1 MKDVK
6 SMSEHAP
13 NIKSN
18 QKAISAKTTQGSRK
32 CTDTHGTDTYGVIGI
47 CGVVGNLVARVLM
60 DHRFNVIC
68 TDTKS
73 KKECPFKYTL
83 KEYIKNYNPTIYF
96 SGNPEPFLKKSNY
109 IIPPPSLSKSSELFK
124 RIKKAEAEILE
135 VDDILRTV
143 KPDKPVLCISGTNGK
158 TTTTTLLKHICQSV
172 GLKPTE
178 HSFRNLQGNIDY
190 IPPLQGRLNGDVA
203 ILETGTFGIPG
214 DLKLMVKRCEPS
226 CGVLTNITP
235 DHLENSHDFLNY
247 AQIKGD
253 FVEYFKDKKLIVNS
267 DDPTVWGL
275 IKSKNLENII
285 TFGVDSEPVGKAAKK
300 CLCGREILVD
310 ETISG
315 VGYYECEC
323 GLKRPK
329 PDYLATDIG
338 DGCFTLKTPED
349 SMKLKLK
356 IMGLHN
362 VYNTLGAVTAAVEF
376 LNIPLNDLK
385 EAVENFE
392 GVSGRLEYMYSYN
405 EKDVII
411 DYGHNPA
418 GVGTVL
424 RELKKV
430 YKKLAVVI
438 TISSESGETGDV
450 EILEKALELAD
461 FVVPASHNSRMVAE
475 KHNSCKIILTNKSK
489 EIFKEGTLGATPD
502 QVIEGLKKGL
512 ECDVDA
518 IVCLGEAAFK
528 YKEYVRSFE
537 KSLKEDV

>member
-1 MKDVK
+1 
-6 SMSEHAP
+6 MSEHAP
-13 NIKSN
+13 KNKQTSTD
-18 QKAISAKTTQGSRK
+18 AKTTKKRSRNI
-32 CTDTHGTDTYGVIGI
+32 DTHGTDTYGVIGV

-60 DHRFNVIC
+60 DRGFNVIC

-73 KKECPFKYTL
+73 KKECNFKYTL

-96 SGNPEPFLKKSNY
+96 SGNPESFLKESDY

-124 RIKKAEAEILE
+124 RMKESEAEILE

-158 TTTTTLLKHICQSV
+158 TTTTTLLKHICRSV

-214 DLKLMVKRCEPS
+214 DLKLMVERCEPS

-235 DHLENSHDFLNY
+235 DHLENGHDFLNY

-253 FVEYFKDKKLIVNS
+253 FVEYFKNKKLIINS
-267 DDPTVWGL
+267 DDPTVLGL

-285 TFGVDSEPVGKAAKK
+285 TFGVDSEPAGKTVKK

-323 GLKRPK
+323 GLQRPK
-329 PDYLATDIG
+329 PDYLATNIEN
-338 DGCFTLKTPED
+338 GCFTLKTPEG
-349 SMKLKLK
+349 SMRLKLK

-362 VYNTLGAVTAAVEF
+362 VYNALGAITAAVEF
-376 LNIPLNDLK
+376 LNISLNELK

-405 EKDVII
+405 EKDIII

-438 TISSESGETGDV
+438 TISSESGGTGDV

-461 FVVPASHNSRMVAE
+461 FVVPASHNSRRAAE
-475 KHNSCKIILTNKSK
+475 KHGSHKIILTDKSK

-512 ECDVDA
+512 ECDADA
-518 IVCLGEAAFK
+518 VVCLGEAAFK